1 MMYLYLYKS
10 ALRDLLR
17 PGRLITALFLAL
29 APSALAIICRLTI
42 GSKDFPPVAAYNAF
56 ESTLVF
62 GFALVIPTVIFVT
75 GVISQEV
82 EQKTIV
88 YLLTRPVARAGIL
101 LSRFAAAVTVV
112 VATTW
117 LGTVALALSTF
128 GASRMHNAPVI
139 HDLGILLVGALAY
152 GALFLLIATALARPL
167 IWSLLFVFG
176 WESWV
181 PLLPGYVKAVS
192 VMEHLRVLAP
202 HAPPQADTVDL
213 NNLLSTLN
221 SSDISTKVSWIVLI
235 CIIVIGIAGAT
246 VLFSQ
251 KEYVPRDDAI

>member
-1 MMYLYLYKS
+1 MMYLYLYKT
-10 ALRDLLR
+10 ALRDLSR

-29 APSALAIICRLTI
+29 APSAIAIICRWSI
-42 GSKDFPPVAAYNAF
+42 GAKDFPPLVAYNAL

-101 LSRFAAAVTVV
+101 MARFAAAITVII
-112 VATTW
+112 ATTW
-117 LGTVALALSTF
+117 LATVALALSTF
-128 GASRMHNAPVI
+128 GASQIHSAPVI
-139 HDLGILLVGALAY
+139 HDFEILLVGALAY
-152 GALFLLIATALARPL
+152 GALFLLVATAIARPL

-176 WESWV
+176 WETWV
-181 PLLPGYVKAVS
+181 PLLPGYVKAAS

-213 NNLLSTLN
+213 SSLLSTLT

-235 CIIVIGIAGAT
+235 SIIVIGIAGAT
-246 VLFSQ
+246 LLFSQ
-251 KEYVPRDDAI
+251 KEYVPRDDAV